1 MGFDPT
7 WLRQVNMT
15 SGHASQNHFNHCS
28 YVQWVYLK
36 SASHRVFIYFM
47 LMTLAVVMPHTDINP
62 NTNLNPNC
70 AIINFKNMMW
80 CTFHVDP
87 LQLGFGIVSY

>member
-1 MGFDPT
+1 
-7 WLRQVNMT
+7 
-15 SGHASQNHFNHCS
+15 
-28 YVQWVYLK
+28 
-36 SASHRVFIYFM
+36 M
-47 LMTLAVVMPHTDINP
+47 LMILAVVMPPHTDINP
-62 NTNLNPNC
+62 NTNHNPNC